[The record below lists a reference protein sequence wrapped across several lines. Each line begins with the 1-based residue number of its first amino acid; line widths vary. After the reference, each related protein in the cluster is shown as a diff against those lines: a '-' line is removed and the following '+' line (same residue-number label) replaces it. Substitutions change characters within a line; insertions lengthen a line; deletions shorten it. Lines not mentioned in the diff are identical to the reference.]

1 MISKSRKTRSI
12 AKGGFAIVAT
22 GALLPLFH
30 VSAPVAY
37 AQSQQ
42 DAEKMLKK
50 ADKNR
55 DGDISWDEVLDMRK
69 SVFVRL
75 DRNKDGY
82 VDTSDRPSFFGGQF
96 DKAFERFVQFDT
108 DGDERV
114 SRQELIDGE
123 APVFEEADTNKDKVL
138 SKAEIET
145 MRAKQ

>member
-82 VDTSDRPSFFGGQF
+82 VDTSDRPSLFGGQF

-114 SRQELIDGE
+114 SRQELVDGE

-138 SKAEIET
+138 SKAEIEA

>member
-1 MISKSRKTRSI
+1 MISKARPTRSI

-37 AQSQQ
+37 AQTQQ
-42 DAEKMLKK
+42 DAEKMLKQ

-75 DRNKDGY
+75 DRNKDGF
-82 VDTSDRPSFFGGQF
+82 VDTSDRPSFFGSQF
-96 DKAFERFVQFDT
+96 DKAFERFVEFDT

-114 SRQELIDGE
+114 SRQELLNGD

-138 SKAEIET
+138 SSAEIEA